1 MKDTLENFLFRTHD
15 IAIAAYLMMKNLEL
29 SDAYINAT
37 GTYVF
42 EFSDPEKKAEQ
53 LSIAFLNSESSRF
66 DNQMRNL
73 RKILKVRN

>member
-1 MKDTLENFLFRTHD
+1 MFSTHD
-15 IAIAAYLMMKNLEL
+15 IAIAAYLMMKGLQL
-29 SDAYINAT
+29 SDAYINPS

-42 EFSDPEKKAEQ
+42 EFTDPEKKCES

-73 RKILKVRN
+73 RKILKTRR

>member
-1 MKDTLENFLFRTHD
+1 MYLTHD
-15 IAIAAYLMMKNLEL
+15 IAVAAYLMMKGLHL
-29 SDAYINAT
+29 KDAYINSR

-42 EFSDPEKKAEQ
+42 EIEDPNGKAQQ
-53 LSIAFLNSESSRF
+53 LSIQFLNSECSIF